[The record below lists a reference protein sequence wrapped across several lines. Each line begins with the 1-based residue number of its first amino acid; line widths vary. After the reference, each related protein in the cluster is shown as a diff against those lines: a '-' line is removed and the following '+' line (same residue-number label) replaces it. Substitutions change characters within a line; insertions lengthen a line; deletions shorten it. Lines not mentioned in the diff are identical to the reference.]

1 MANGPCQT
9 LNREHQFSA
18 AFPHENDCSAEDEKD
33 PHDLGIGPSSKP
45 IENDRKPFSL
55 PDELVQYILLAMTSS
70 FPVRLATIT
79 LANCSLVCRQ
89 WYRLANPLMYSSP
102 MINMGSRLRA
112 LSFLDRLV
120 DELLE
125 YELELMDSVKREPRP
140 GSLID
145 QMRRLMFFGEG
156 RWRHRASFDSRPD
169 VVDRSTLHEILNR
182 LWCCTHLEALVFV
195 ELPFT
200 NPLHRPLVNRYP
212 ASLSTLILLT
222 PLSHFELL
230 FVLRDL
236 PSLRHLCIGSHDDT
250 STVPAEHHTLF
261 SRDQLPSSNL
271 RSFGISARTLE
282 AWLRT
287 GMPWYQSILN
297 LLVVPSVRSITTLH
311 LELADED
318 DERHLLA
325 ILGRPPASNP
335 DRTLDAL
342 SSSPSVGDTPGPER
356 LFKLETVFLRGLSSV
371 LMAESL
377 SRLQGIRKLCLS
389 SIYGTALRCPSP
401 AAPEQ
406 HPEEPS
412 LPLDP
417 ESLGGLESQL
427 TRITV
432 GPTARRTLSSRNFVW
447 QSIPSSLEELSIDIT
462 RLSDHGPWNRRSADQ
477 LTRTLTALITSQQC
491 PNLRSLGSILA
502 DPAFEF
508 GIFGPNRLSPPLSD
522 FVHAAQSHHVRLVQ
536 SFWCDSFVVNP
547 SGTDWYQ

>member
-9 LNREHQFSA
+9 LDRG
-18 AFPHENDCSAEDEKD
+18 HEISYDNNDCSAIEDGKQQ
-33 PHDLGIGPSSKP
+33 HDLEIGPSNKTVQNNP
-45 IENDRKPFSL
+45 RAAPSL
-55 PDELVQYILLAMTSS
+55 PDELIQAILFAITCS

-79 LANCSLVCRQ
+79 LANCSLISRR
-89 WYRLANPLMYSSP
+89 WYRLASPMLYTSP

-112 LSFLDRLV
+112 LTFLDRLV

-125 YELELMDSVKREPRP
+125 YELELMDSVKRKRRSS
-140 GSLID
+140 SLID

-182 LWCCTHLEALVFV
+182 LWCTRIEALVFV

-230 FVLRDL
+230 FILRDL

-261 SRDQLPSSNL
+261 SREQLPSSNL
-271 RSFGISARTLE
+271 LSFGISARTLE

-325 ILGRPPASNP
+325 ILGRPPSTISSSRVEP
-335 DRTLDAL
+335 L
-342 SSSPSVGDTPGPER
+342 SSASSGDRPVPEQ

-401 AAPEQ
+401 LSAEHTDRSSP
-406 HPEEPS
+406 
-412 LPLDP
+412 PLGP
-417 ESLGGLESQL
+417 LHSLGGVESQMEGL
-427 TRITV
+427 TIPEGR
-432 GPTARRTLSSRNFVW
+432 PSRRSLSSKNLVW
-447 QSIPSSLEELSIDIT
+447 QAIPSSLEELSIDIT
-462 RLSDHGPWNRRSADQ
+462 RLTDHGPWNRRSADQ
-477 LTRTLTALITSQQC
+477 LTRTLASLISSQQC
-491 PNLRSLGSILA
+491 PHLRSLGSILA

-508 GIFGPNRLSPPLSD
+508 GIFGPHRSSPPLSD
-522 FVHAAQSHHVRLVQ
+522 LLSAAKNHHVLLVQ